1 MTKIIQSTD
10 VTLHLLES
18 NFGLQ
23 QIENEQFFR
32 EWIDD
37 NPEIS
42 DLDKQILDRVKVSY
56 SHLIKYPP
64 MLEDAV
70 KMAVLSPLLERA
82 GFFQPP
88 YRIET
93 ESSIEIVSDDE
104 GVIVKGRIDVLVI
117 NHQFWVLVIE
127 SKKAEFSL
135 EAARA
140 QILAYMLANPS
151 PHNPVFGLITNGG
164 SFIFLKLSREGNT
177 PQYALSRVFSILNPG
192 NDLYGVLSVLKRLD
206 TLLNSD

>member
-1 MTKIIQSTD
+1 MSQTIQAAD
-10 VTLHLLES
+10 VTLHELEL

-23 QIENEQFFR
+23 QTEDEQFFR

-37 NPEIS
+37 TPQIS

-70 KMAVLSPLLERA
+70 KMAILSPLLER
-82 GFFQPP
+82 GGLFQPP
-88 YRIET
+88 HRIET
-93 ESSIEIVSDDE
+93 EPSIEIMSEDE
-104 GVIVKGRIDVLVI
+104 GVIIKGRIDVLVLD
-117 NHQFWVLVIE
+117 HRFWVLVIE

-140 QILAYMLANPS
+140 QILAYMLANPKT
-151 PHNPVFGLITNGG
+151 HKVIFGLITNGG
-164 SFIFLKLSREGNT
+164 SFIFVKLAREGTT
-177 PQYALSRVFSILNPG
+177 PQYALSRVFSLLNPG
-192 NDLYGVLSVLKRLD
+192 NDLYDVLGVLKQLS
-206 TLLNSD
+206 